1 MQSIQLYI
9 GEQRLDFFKDESVS
23 ITQTIQDVKDIK
35 KVFTEFTKT
44 FTIPASKKNNK
55 VFKHYYNFD
64 IDGGFDARI
73 KVDATL
79 ELNNLPFKNG
89 KVKLEGVDLRNRR
102 PYAYRIT
109 FYGNTVNLKDLIGE
123 DKLGELPLSNYNE
136 EYSAGNV
143 RTLLKQ
149 NPANADVIV
158 PLITHTQ
165 RLYYDGG
172 DNDHDTGNLYYNSG
186 NKHGVKWTDLK
197 MALRVHRIVQAIEQ
211 KYGITFSTDFFNDTN
226 ERYYNLFMWLH
237 RKKGVVANPE
247 QIIWVETPITPDG
260 DSQGLYTL
268 GDEAGT
274 FGFYPDDYY
283 YSSVRYYWGRNNTDP
298 IQIVVYKNGV
308 QHYQSVTLTNAT
320 GFFSLTNDDLSAEYS
335 IAIRHRTMT
344 TLSTSEIRL
353 TANASLEPPFTETIT
368 FSPLTLL
375 DVKEF
380 SIPQQIPEQKTIDF
394 LTGLFKMFNLTTYV
408 LDDGT
413 VYVDTLDNF
422 YTNQRSITDAY
433 DISQYVDVSKS
444 QVDAALPYRRINFK
458 YKDTDTF
465 FAAFHEMQ
473 FGKEWGEESYTQ
485 KVDNRY
491 VDGERYNVEAPFG
504 HMKYERIYDINDES
518 QTTIQ
523 WGWSVDD
530 NQEAYLGQ
538 PLLFYP
544 VYRQIEDGTTSEQI
558 SIIVEFNS
566 DGTMKQNQDVSGRIN
581 MPSNSVSFDPT
592 VSKANINFYHENNEF
607 TGGTA
612 FDETLFKTYYET
624 YIVNV
629 FNPKRRITRV
639 TAYLP
644 LKILLNFTLA
654 DRFDINGRRYLINKI
669 TTNLKTGESKIEILN
684 EV

>member
-1 MQSIQLYI
+1 MQIIQLYI
-9 GEQRLDFFKDESVS
+9 EGERIDMFDDESVS
-23 ITQTIQDVKDIK
+23 ITQTIQDIRDIQ

-44 FTIPASKKNNK
+44 FTIPASKINNK
-55 VFKHYYNFD
+55 IFKHFYNFD

-73 KVDATL
+73 KIDATL

-109 FYGNTVNLKDLIGE
+109 FYGNTVNIKDLIGE
-123 DKLGELPLSNYNE
+123 DKLGELPLSNYNA

-143 RTLLKQ
+143 RDLLKQ

-165 RLYYDGG
+165 RLYYDSG
-172 DNDHDTGNLYYNSG
+172 DNTHETGNLYYNSG

-197 MALRVHRIVQAIEQ
+197 MALRVHRIIQAIEQ

-247 QIIWVETPITPDG
+247 QIIWVDTPITLDG
-260 DSQGLYTL
+260 TGETFYEL

-274 FGFYPDDYY
+274 FGFYPDDFF
-283 YSSVRYYWGRNNTDP
+283 YSSVRFEWTRNNSDP
-298 IQIVVYKNGV
+298 IQIVLYKNGV
-308 QHYQSVTLTNAT
+308 VETQTVTTTSAS
-320 GFFSLTNDDLSAEYS
+320 GFINIYDRSAEYN
-335 IAIRHRTMT
+335 IVIRHRTLT
-344 TLSTSEIRL
+344 TFS
-353 TANASLEPPFTETIT
+353 SLELDVCVVPPFEDPFCETPT
-368 FSPLTLL
+368 FSPLTLQ
-375 DVKEF
+375 DVKVF

-394 LTGLFKMFNLTTYV
+394 LTGLFKMFNLTAYV

-422 YTNQRSITDAY
+422 YANQRSTPGAY
-433 DISQYVDVSKS
+433 DISKYVDVSKG
-444 QVDAALPYRRINFK
+444 QVDAALPYRRINLK

-465 FAAFHEMQ
+465 LAAFHQMQ
-473 FGKEWGEESYTQ
+473 FGKEWGEENYTQ
-485 KVDNRY
+485 KVGDRY
-491 VDGERYNVEAPFG
+491 VDGAIYNVEAPFG
-504 HMKYERIYDINDES
+504 HMKYERLYDLNDES
-518 QTTIQ
+518 LTTVQ

-530 NQEAYLGQ
+530 NQEAYLGD

-544 VYRQIEDGTTSEQI
+544 VFRQIQDGTTNEQI
-558 SIIVEFNS
+558 SMIVDFNS
-566 DGTMKQNQDVSGRIN
+566 DGTMKQNQDVWGRIN
-581 MPSNSVSFDPT
+581 MPSNSVSFNPET
-592 VSKANINFYHENNEF
+592 SKANINFYHENNEF

-612 FDETLFKTYYET
+612 FDETLYKTYYET

-629 FNPKRRITRV
+629 FNAKRRLSKV

-669 TTNLKTGESKIEILN
+669 TTNLKTGESKIELLN

>member
-1 MQSIQLYI
+1 VQSIQLYI
-9 GEQRLDFFKDESVS
+9 EGQRVDMFKDESVT
-23 ITQTIQDVKDIK
+23 ITQSIQNVRDIA
-35 KVFTEFTKT
+35 KVFTEFTRT

-73 KVDATL
+73 KIDATL
-79 ELNNLPFKNG
+79 ELNQLPFKNG

-109 FYGNTVNLKDLIGE
+109 FFGNTVSIKDLIGE
-123 DKLGELPLSNYNE
+123 DKLGVLPLSNYNE

-143 RTLLKQ
+143 IDLLKQ
-149 NPANADVIV
+149 NPDNADVII

-165 RLYYDGG
+165 RLYYDSG
-172 DNDHDTGNLYYNSG
+172 DNTHETGNLYYNSG

-197 MALRVHRIVQAIEQ
+197 MALRVHKIVEAIEQ

-247 QIIWVETPITPDG
+247 QVQWVDTAIHPPGDG
-260 DSQGLYTL
+260 QLFYTYN
-268 GDEAGT
+268 DDAGT
-274 FGFYPDDYY
+274 FGFYPDDFY
-283 YSSVRYYWGRNNTDP
+283 YSSIRYYWGRNNADP
-298 IQIVVYKNGV
+298 IQIVVYKNGILF
-308 QHYQSVTLTNAT
+308 YQTVTLTSAT
-320 GFFSLTNDDLSAEYS
+320 GFVTLSDSTAEYN
-335 IAIRHRTMT
+335 IVIRHRTTT
-344 TLSTSEIRL
+344 TLSLSEVRI
-353 TANASLEPPFTETIT
+353 TANAPLDPPITEEPE
-368 FSPLTLL
+368 FSPLTLQ

-380 SIPQQIPEQKTIDF
+380 SVPQQIPEQKTIDF
-394 LTGLFKMFNLTTYV
+394 LTGLFKMFNLTAYV

-422 YTNQRSITDAY
+422 YANQRSTTDAY
-433 DISQYVDVSKS
+433 DISEYVDVTKS
-444 QVDAALPYRRINFK
+444 QVDAALPYRRINLK

-465 FAAFHEMQ
+465 LAAFHEMQ
-473 FGKEWGEESYTQ
+473 FGKEWGEENYTQ
-485 KVDNRY
+485 KVGDKY
-491 VDGERYNVEAPFG
+491 VDGQIYNVEAPFG
-504 HMKYERIYDINDES
+504 HMKYERLYDLDDES
-518 QTTIQ
+518 LTTVQ

-530 NQEAYLGQ
+530 NQEAYLGD

-544 VYRQIEDGTTSEQI
+544 VYRQIQDGTTNEQI
-558 SIIVEFNS
+558 SIIVDFNS
-566 DGTMKQNQDVSGRIN
+566 DGTMKQNQDVGGRIN
-581 MPSNSVSFDPT
+581 MPSNSVSFNPAT
-592 VSKANINFYHENNEF
+592 SKANIHFYHENNEF

-612 FDETLFKTYYET
+612 FDETLYKTYYKT
-624 YIVNV
+624 YIENV
-629 FNPKRRITRV
+629 FNTKRRMTKV

-654 DRFDINGRRYLINKI
+654 DRFDINGRRYLINSI
-669 TTNLKTGESKIEILN
+669 TTNLETGESRMELLN